1 MRLPRGHEAA
11 SDHRRGE
18 ELDAARIGYYGIVR
32 FSSTSS
38 TREGWMAGGQGDMEC
53 PECMDLL
60 ADYVDGS
67 LPRNQAELLEWHL
80 EGCGPCVAFV
90 RTYKGTV
97 DAARRLRETTLPPE
111 LKEKL
116 RAFLKRSVQQ

>member
-1 MRLPRGHEAA
+1 VGTSEAK
-11 SDHRRGE
+11 
-18 ELDAARIGYYGIVR
+18 
-32 FSSTSS
+32 
-38 TREGWMAGGQGDMEC
+38 EGLMDDGQDGMEC

-60 ADYVDGS
+60 ADYIDGS
-67 LPRNQAELLEWHL
+67 LPRHQAELLEWHL

-90 RTYKGTV
+90 KTYKGTV

-116 RAFLKRSVQQ
+116 RAFLKRSAQP

>member
-1 MRLPRGHEAA
+1 
-11 SDHRRGE
+11 
-18 ELDAARIGYYGIVR
+18 
-32 FSSTSS
+32 
-38 TREGWMAGGQGDMEC
+38 MAGAQGDMDC

-80 EGCGPCVAFV
+80 ESCGPCVAFV
-90 RTYKGTV
+90 KTYKGTV
-97 DAARRLRETTLPPE
+97 DAAKRLRETTLPPE

-116 RAFLKRSVQQ
+116 RAFLKRSAQQ